1 MTTVI
6 IKGRLTDD
14 GRIEA
19 ELPDGWQPGD
29 VMIEVPVELE
39 TWTDEELAELEEL
52 MKSEPVP
59 GSEIVHAD
67 EIGAWADMGI
77 EDSVEFVEE
86 MRRKRRE
93 RNQW

>member
-14 GRIEA
+14 GHIEA

-29 VMIEVPVELE
+29 VMIEVPIEQE
-39 TWTDEELAELEEL
+39 TWSEEELAELEEL

-59 GSEIVHAD
+59 GNEIVHAD

-77 EDSVEFVEE
+77 EDSVKFVEE